1 MFAPI
6 NSLCFRVLRMVYR
19 YTYNKVRRISQLNFQ
34 SQEKIFK
41 LDFKTFIKSPFTYIF
56 FILLTMLIVIGRYII
71 TSKDNEI
78 KVQQKKIDDC
88 DDERKADKKLMQ
100 DILFQKQLN
109 DKLNGE

>member
-1 MFAPI
+1 M
-6 NSLCFRVLRMVYR
+6 
-19 YTYNKVRRISQLNFQ
+19 
-34 SQEKIFK
+34 EKIFK
-41 LDFKTFIKSPFTYIF
+41 LDFKTFLKSPFTYIF

-78 KVQQKKIDDC
+78 KIQQKKIDDC

>member
-1 MFAPI
+1 ME
-6 NSLCFRVLRMVYR
+6 N
-19 YTYNKVRRISQLNFQ
+19 
-34 SQEKIFK
+34 IFK

-56 FILLTMLIVIGRYII
+56 FVLLTILIFVGRYII

-88 DDERKADKKLMQ
+88 DDERKANKKLMQ
-100 DILFQKQLN
+100 DILFQKDLN

>member
-1 MFAPI
+1 M
-6 NSLCFRVLRMVYR
+6 
-19 YTYNKVRRISQLNFQ
+19 
-34 SQEKIFK
+34 EKIFK

-88 DDERKADKKLMQ
+88 DDERKLIKS
-100 DILFQKQLN
+100 
-109 DKLNGE
+109 

>member
-1 MFAPI
+1 ME
-6 NSLCFRVLRMVYR
+6 R
-19 YTYNKVRRISQLNFQ
+19 
-34 SQEKIFK
+34 IFK
-41 LDFKTFIKSPFTYIF
+41 LDFKTFLKSPFTYIF